1 MSPGCGVTEEVS
13 DRLII
18 ERLTVLTDRVE
29 AIQRGQEDLRRA
41 IESGTDGLQVR
52 VRLLEDRMAQDK
64 QERER
69 MIAQQASLRVQL
81 VATIVGVI
89 LTAMVTVGISLL

>member
-1 MSPGCGVTEEVS
+1 MSPGCGVTEQG
-13 DRLII
+13 LII

-29 AIQRGQEDLRRA
+29 AIQRGQEDLRRV
-41 IESGTDGLQVR
+41 IESGENGLQVR
-52 VRLLEDRMAQDK
+52 LRLLEDRMAQERE
-64 QERER
+64 ERER

-89 LTAMVTVGISLL
+89 LTAIVTVGISLL

>member
-1 MSPGCGVTEEVS
+1 M
-13 DRLII
+13 
-18 ERLTVLTDRVE
+18 LTDRVE

-52 VRLLEDRMAQDK
+52 VRLLEDRMAQER

-89 LTAMVTVGISLL
+89 LTAIVTVGVSLL

>member
-1 MSPGCGVTEEVS
+1 LSPGCGVTEQG
-13 DRLII
+13 LII

-29 AIQRGQEDLRRA
+29 AIQRGQEDLRRV
-41 IESGTDGLQVR
+41 IESGENGLQVR
-52 VRLLEDRMAQDK
+52 LRLLEDRMAQERE
-64 QERER
+64 ERER

-89 LTAMVTVGISLL
+89 LTAIVTVGISLL

>member
-29 AIQRGQEDLRRA
+29 AIQRGQEDLRHA

>member
-1 MSPGCGVTEEVS
+1 
-13 DRLII
+13 
-18 ERLTVLTDRVE
+18 VLTDRVE

-52 VRLLEDRMAQDK
+52 VRLLEDRMAQER

-89 LTAMVTVGISLL
+89 LTAIVTVGVSLL

>member
-1 MSPGCGVTEEVS
+1 LSPGCGVTEQG
-13 DRLII
+13 LII

-29 AIQRGQEDLRRA
+29 AIQRGQEDLRRV
-41 IESGTDGLQVR
+41 IESGENGLQVR
-52 VRLLEDRMAQDK
+52 LRLLEDRMAQERE
-64 QERER
+64 ERER

-89 LTAMVTVGISLL
+89 LTAIVTVGVSLL

>member
-1 MSPGCGVTEEVS
+1 MSPGCGVTEQVS

>member
-1 MSPGCGVTEEVS
+1 MSPGCGVTEQG
-13 DRLII
+13 LII

-29 AIQRGQEDLRRA
+29 AIQRGQEDLRRV
-41 IESGTDGLQVR
+41 IESGENGLQVR
-52 VRLLEDRMAQDK
+52 LRLLEDRMAQERE
-64 QERER
+64 ERER

-89 LTAMVTVGISLL
+89 LTAIVTVGVSLL

>member
-1 MSPGCGVTEEVS
+1 MTEEG
-13 DRLII
+13 LII

-29 AIQRGQEDLRRA
+29 AIQRGQDDLRRV
-41 IESGTDGLQVR
+41 IESGENGLQVR
-52 VRLLEDRMAQDK
+52 LRLLEDRMAQER

-89 LTAMVTVGISLL
+89 LTAIVTVGVSLL